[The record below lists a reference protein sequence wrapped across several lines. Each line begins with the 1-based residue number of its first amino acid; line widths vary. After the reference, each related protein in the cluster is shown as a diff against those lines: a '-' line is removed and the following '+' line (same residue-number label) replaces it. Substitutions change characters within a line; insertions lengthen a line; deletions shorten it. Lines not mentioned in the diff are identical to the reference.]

1 MGFGVRN
8 MKLKLKIK
16 LSGMIILLGLLLI
29 GNLCCQVQAA
39 EEYYVPY
46 GTMEIK
52 AGKSKAMD
60 IYCDNVKLKPSGFKW
75 SSNKPECVSVV
86 GGIVKGKKTGYARVT
101 AEKNKK
107 TVSCMVYV
115 YNKTQTVLF
124 KNYRGQVKITR
135 DSDLTLKPEKLGKG
149 ITYTS
154 SDYDVANVT
163 ADGKVIPFKEGKVT
177 ITCCSYGA
185 SKYVSK
191 IVVVIGKAARDI
203 SIKKQLSLE
212 TGEKIQL
219 DVKAVPANRVLSA
232 IKYSSDDSTVAS
244 VDNKGQIIGKSA
256 GRANITVTAVGAD
269 GTIQKNVQVYVAEA
283 DKETDITQGTD
294 TGYIYHRGDPT
305 SAPENTLPAFEI
317 AGKNG
322 AQYVETDVYETKD
335 GVLVIFHDTSLKR
348 MCGVDKNILDM
359 TYAELCQYPIIYGRN
374 AAMFPNN
381 VVPTLKQYIDCCNTY
396 NMTPV
401 IEIKQIPSA
410 NGMKQFKQL
419 LSISKKQPLIIS
431 LRDSYLITL
440 RQLGI
445 PYKMQW
451 VIKEPI
457 TDSII
462 RRCSQ
467 YNWDVSTMYNF
478 VKKEDIPKA
487 HQMGVGVAVWLCK
500 DRKIADL
507 FETWGVDYITCEIN
521 MEEML

>member
-1 MGFGVRN
+1 MESGARN
-8 MKLKLKIK
+8 MKLKRK
-16 LSGMIILLGLLLI
+16 LTGILILFGLFLVGLV
-29 GNLCCQVQAA
+29 GNPCCQVQAA

-46 GTMEIK
+46 GTIEIK

-60 IYCDNVKLKPSGFKW
+60 IYCDNVKLKSSGFKW
-75 SSNKPECVSVV
+75 SSNKMECVSVKD
-86 GGIVKGKKTGYARVT
+86 GILKGKKTGYARVT
-101 AEKNKK
+101 AKKNKK

-115 YNKTQTVLF
+115 YNKTQTVPF

-177 ITCCSYGA
+177 ITCCSYGT

-256 GRANITVTAVGAD
+256 GRANITVTAAGAD
-269 GTIQKNVQVYVAEA
+269 GTIQKNVEVYVAEA
-283 DKETDITQGTD
+283 DKGTDITQGTD

-359 TYAELCQYPIIYGRN
+359 TYAELCQYPIIYGYVSQQCGSN
-374 AAMFPNN
+374 A
-381 VVPTLKQYIDCCNTY
+381 
-396 NMTPV
+396 
-401 IEIKQIPSA
+401 E
-410 NGMKQFKQL
+410 
-419 LSISKKQPLIIS
+419 
-431 LRDSYLITL
+431 
-440 RQLGI
+440 
-445 PYKMQW
+445 
-451 VIKEPI
+451 
-457 TDSII
+457 
-462 RRCSQ
+462 
-467 YNWDVSTMYNF
+467 
-478 VKKEDIPKA
+478 
-487 HQMGVGVAVWLCK
+487 AV
-500 DRKIADL
+500 
-507 FETWGVDYITCEIN
+507 Y
-521 MEEML
+521 

>member
-1 MGFGVRN
+1 MGFGARN

-16 LSGMIILLGLLLI
+16 LSGVIILLGLLLI
-29 GNLCCQVQAA
+29 GNFCCQVQAA

-101 AEKNKK
+101 AEKNKN

-115 YNKTQTVLF
+115 YNKTQTVPF

-154 SDYDVANVT
+154 SDYNVANVT

-177 ITCCSYGA
+177 ITCCSYGT

-256 GRANITVTAVGAD
+256 GRANITVTAAGAD
-269 GTIQKNVQVYVAEA
+269 GKRDFMPAGLRKVRRA
-283 DKETDITQGTD
+283 D
-294 TGYIYHRGDPT
+294 
-305 SAPENTLPAFEI
+305 
-317 AGKNG
+317 
-322 AQYVETDVYETKD
+322 
-335 GVLVIFHDTSLKR
+335 
-348 MCGVDKNILDM
+348 
-359 TYAELCQYPIIYGRN
+359 
-374 AAMFPNN
+374 
-381 VVPTLKQYIDCCNTY
+381 
-396 NMTPV
+396 
-401 IEIKQIPSA
+401 
-410 NGMKQFKQL
+410 
-419 LSISKKQPLIIS
+419 
-431 LRDSYLITL
+431 
-440 RQLGI
+440 
-445 PYKMQW
+445 
-451 VIKEPI
+451 
-457 TDSII
+457 
-462 RRCSQ
+462 
-467 YNWDVSTMYNF
+467 
-478 VKKEDIPKA
+478 
-487 HQMGVGVAVWLCK
+487 
-500 DRKIADL
+500 
-507 FETWGVDYITCEIN
+507 
-521 MEEML
+521 

>member
-1 MGFGVRN
+1 
-8 MKLKLKIK
+8 
-16 LSGMIILLGLLLI
+16 
-29 GNLCCQVQAA
+29 
-39 EEYYVPY
+39 
-46 GTMEIK
+46 
-52 AGKSKAMD
+52 
-60 IYCDNVKLKPSGFKW
+60 
-75 SSNKPECVSVV
+75 
-86 GGIVKGKKTGYARVT
+86 
-101 AEKNKK
+101 
-107 TVSCMVYV
+107 
-115 YNKTQTVLF
+115 
-124 KNYRGQVKITR
+124 
-135 DSDLTLKPEKLGKG
+135 
-149 ITYTS
+149 
-154 SDYDVANVT
+154 
-163 ADGKVIPFKEGKVT
+163 
-177 ITCCSYGA
+177 
-185 SKYVSK
+185 
-191 IVVVIGKAARDI
+191 
-203 SIKKQLSLE
+203 
-212 TGEKIQL
+212 
-219 DVKAVPANRVLSA
+219 
-232 IKYSSDDSTVAS
+232 
-244 VDNKGQIIGKSA
+244 
-256 GRANITVTAVGAD
+256 
-269 GTIQKNVQVYVAEA
+269 
-283 DKETDITQGTD
+283 
-294 TGYIYHRGDPT
+294 
-305 SAPENTLPAFEI
+305 
-317 AGKNG
+317 
-322 AQYVETDVYETKD
+322 
-335 GVLVIFHDTSLKR
+335 
-348 MCGVDKNILDM
+348 M
-359 TYAELCQYPIIYGRN
+359 TYAEICQYPIIYGRN